1 MRYVASQN
9 LRRSYIWYTVDTDT
23 DTVAEMTSSRAADR
37 VGRFTYDHQWDRRV
51 RKVMLAILKLIRCLM
66 GSQ

>member
-23 DTVAEMTSSRAADR
+23 DTVAEMTSIRAADR
-37 VGRFTYDHQWDRRV
+37 VGRFTYAHLWDRND
-51 RKVMLAILKLIRCLM
+51 
-66 GSQ
+66 